1 MFVPLTP
8 LRCLHRAVDLFGS
21 KTGIVCGD
29 RQFTYSE
36 FARRA
41 ETLASALPKF
51 GIAKGDRVAYLSF
64 NTHKL
69 IEGYYGVVQARG
81 IVMPL
86 NVRLSEPELA
96 NILCH
101 SGAKML
107 LFENDFAPMVAH
119 LRNLCKDVQRWVTLD
134 EKIPAADLT
143 YEEILAEGK
152 PERADI
158 FTYDEN
164 ALAELFYTSGSTG
177 TPKGVTL
184 SHRSLYVHAIDVGA
198 IYKDI
203 DSMVD
208 LHTIPMF
215 HANGWGRP
223 QASTMHGIKQVMV
236 RRFEPTFVFKMIQE
250 HKATDM
256 CLVPT
261 MANAVINAPDRG
273 HFDLSSMRRVM
284 IGGAA
289 SSPELADR
297 VEKAFPGSECIAG
310 YGLTE
315 TCPVLTSSRA
325 KGLVYAND
333 AERLRRQASAG
344 WPVPG
349 VSIRVVDYE
358 MKDVP
363 RDMKSIGEVIAMG
376 DHVME
381 GYFKEPEATAAVMS
395 GPWFHTGDMAVW
407 DTDGY
412 LFIVDRKKEIIIS
425 GGENISSLEVERE
438 IFAHPAVFECA
449 VVAAPHDQWGEVP
462 AAIVVLKP
470 GEKLTQE
477 ELLTFLQQRL
487 GKFKLPRIVEF
498 SSDQLPKTGTG
509 KIRKMVLKEKFWAG
523 KEKRV
528 QG

>member
-8 LRCLHRAVDLFGS
+8 LRCLHRAIDLFGS
-21 KTGIVCGD
+21 KVGVVSGD
-29 RQFTYSE
+29 RQFTYAQFGE
-36 FARRA
+36 RC
-41 ETLASALPKF
+41 EKLASALPKL
-51 GIAKGDRVAYLSF
+51 GVGAGDRVAFLSF
-64 NTHKL
+64 NNHQL

-86 NVRLSEPELA
+86 NVRLSEVELT

-101 SGAKML
+101 SGAKVL
-107 LFENDFAPMVAH
+107 AFENDFAPMIEK
-119 LRNLCKDVQRWVTLD
+119 LRASCKSVEKWITLD
-134 EKIPAADLT
+134 DKIPCADLC
-143 YEEILAEGK
+143 YEEMLADGK
-152 PERADI
+152 PGRADV
-158 FTYDEN
+158 FSYDEM
-164 ALAELFYTSGSTG
+164 AVAELFYTSGSTG

-184 SHRSLYVHAIDVGA
+184 AHRTLYLHALDIGA
-198 IYKDI
+198 LYKDI
-203 DSMVD
+203 ESMVD

-236 RRFEPTFVFKMIQE
+236 RRFEPTFVFKLIQE

-261 MANAVINAPDRG
+261 MANAVLNAPDIKDY
-273 HFDLSSMRRVM
+273 DLSSMRRVM

-289 SSPELADR
+289 SSPELAAR
-297 VEKAFPGSECIAG
+297 VEAAIPSSECIAG

-315 TCPVLTSSRA
+315 TAPVLTSSRA

-333 AERLRRQASAG
+333 ADRLKRQAMAG

-349 VSIRVVDYE
+349 VTVRVVDLD
-358 MKDVP
+358 MNDVP
-363 RDMKSIGEVIAMG
+363 RDGQAIGEVVAMG

-381 GYFKEPEATAAVMS
+381 GYFKEAEATAAVMT

-407 DTDGY
+407 DTEGY
-412 LFIVDRKKEIIIS
+412 IHIVDRKKEIIIS
-425 GGENISSLEVERE
+425 GGENISSIEVERA
-438 IFAHPAVFECA
+438 IFSHPAVFECA

-470 GEKLTQE
+470 GEKLTQD
-477 ELLTFLQQRL
+477 ELMKFLQERL
-487 GKFKLPRIVEF
+487 GKFKLPRIIEF
-498 SSDQLPKTGTG
+498 TAEPLPKTGTG
-509 KIRKMVLKEKFWAG
+509 KIRKMILKEKFWAG

>member
-21 KTGIVCGD
+21 KIGVVSGD
-29 RQFTYSE
+29 RQFTYAQFGE
-36 FARRA
+36 RC
-41 ETLASALPKF
+41 EKLATALPEL
-51 GIAKGDRVAYLSF
+51 GMEAGDRVAYLSF
-64 NTHKL
+64 NNHQL
-69 IEGYYGVVQARG
+69 LEGYYGVVQARG

-86 NVRLSEPELA
+86 NVRLSELELT
-96 NILCH
+96 NILNH

-107 LFENDFAPMVAH
+107 LFEADFAPMIEK
-119 LRNLCKDVQRWVTLD
+119 LRRSCPAVERWISLD
-134 EKIPAADLT
+134 EKLPISDLT
-143 YEEILAEGK
+143 YEELIDQGHA
-152 PERADI
+152 ERADI
-158 FTYDEN
+158 FSYDEGS
-164 ALAELFYTSGSTG
+164 LAELFYTSGSTG
-177 TPKGVTL
+177 TPKGVSL
-184 SHRSLYVHAIDVGA
+184 SHRTLYVHALDIGA

-203 DSMVD
+203 ESMVD

-236 RRFEPTFVFKMIQE
+236 RRFEPTFVFHLIQE

-261 MANAVINAPDRG
+261 MANALIHAPDRAD
-273 HFDLSSMRRVM
+273 FDLSSMRRVM

-289 SSPELADR
+289 SSPELAAR
-297 VEKAFPGSECIAG
+297 VEQAIPSCECIAG

-325 KGLVYAND
+325 KVPAYKSD
-333 AERLRRQASAG
+333 EERLRHQAMAG

-349 VSIRVVDYE
+349 VSIRVVDFD
-358 MKDVP
+358 MQDVP
-363 RDMKSIGEVIAMG
+363 RDMVSIGEVVAMG

-381 GYFKEPEATAAVMS
+381 GYYKEPEATAAVMS

-407 DTDGY
+407 DQDGY
-412 LFIVDRKKEIIIS
+412 IHIVDRKKEIIIS
-425 GGENISSLEVERE
+425 GGENISSIEVERA
-438 IFAHPAVFECA
+438 IFSHPAVFECA

-470 GEKLTQE
+470 GHTLTQE
-477 ELLTFLQQRL
+477 ELLAFLQQRL
-487 GKFKLPRIVEF
+487 GKFKLPRVIEF
-498 SSDQLPKTGTG
+498 TEEPLPKTGTG
-509 KIRKMVLKEKFWAG
+509 KIRKMVLKEKFWVG
-523 KEKRV
+523 KSKRV

>member
-1 MFVPLTP
+1 
-8 LRCLHRAVDLFGS
+8 VDLFGS
-21 KTGIVCGD
+21 KVGVVCGD

-36 FARRA
+36 FGARA
-41 ETLASALPKF
+41 ERLATALPKF
-51 GIAKGDRVAYLSF
+51 GIEPGDRVAYLSF
-64 NTHKL
+64 NNHQL
-69 IEGYYGVVQARG
+69 MEGYYGVVQARA

-86 NVRLSEPELA
+86 NVRLSEPELI
-96 NILCH
+96 NILNH

-107 LFENDFAPMVAH
+107 MFENDFAPMIAN
-119 LRNLCKDVQRWVTLD
+119 LRQSCPDIKRWVALS
-134 EKIPAADLT
+134 EKCPQADLV
-143 YEEILAEGK
+143 YEEIVTAGHA
-152 PERADI
+152 ERADV
-158 FTYDEN
+158 FTYDEM
-164 ALAELFYTSGSTG
+164 AVAELFYTSGSTG

-184 SHRSLYVHAIDVGA
+184 THRTLYLHALDVGC

-223 QASTMHGIKQVMV
+223 QCSTMNGIRQVMV
-236 RRFEPTFVFKMIQE
+236 RRFEPTFVFRSIQE

-261 MANAVINAPDRG
+261 MANALINAPDLRQ
-273 HFDLSSMRRVM
+273 FDLSSMRRVM

-289 SSPELADR
+289 SSPELVER
-297 VEKAFPGSECIAG
+297 VETAFPGAECIAG

-315 TCPVLTSSRA
+315 TSPVLSSSRA
-325 KGLVYAND
+325 KGLVYDSEN
-333 AERLRRQASAG
+333 ERRRRQASAG

-349 VSIRVVDYE
+349 VTVRVVDHD
-358 MKDVP
+358 MRDVP
-363 RDMKSIGEVIAMG
+363 RDMQSIGEVVAMG

-381 GYFKEPEATAAVMS
+381 GYYREPEATAAVMS

-407 DTDGY
+407 DNEGY
-412 LFIVDRKKEIIIS
+412 LHIVDRKKEIIIS
-425 GGENISSLEVERE
+425 GGENISSIEVERA
-438 IFAHPAVFECA
+438 IFSHPAVFECA
-449 VVAAPHDQWGEVP
+449 VVAAPHDKWGEVP

-470 GEKLTQE
+470 GETLTQD
-477 ELLTFLQQRL
+477 ELLTFLEQQL
-487 GKFKLPRIVEF
+487 GKFKLPRIVDF
-498 SSDQLPKTGTG
+498 STEPLPKTGTG
-509 KIRKMVLKEKFWAG
+509 KIRKLVLKEKYWAG